1 MMNQCLEDTRYTQ
14 KKVKTLH
21 EMSVRRQKV
30 TLLIM
35 PLFRNYLYMRRM
47 LIESRHN
54 AGASSN
60 LKETGEFNFI
70 LEMIKS
76 VFIK

>member
-1 MMNQCLEDTRYTQ
+1 M
-14 KKVKTLH
+14 K
-21 EMSVRRQKV
+21 SRR
-30 TLLIM
+30 
-35 PLFRNYLYMRRM
+35 
-47 LIESRHN
+47 N
-54 AGASSN
+54 AVASSN